1 MLIFIYRVT
10 ELVIRKP
17 YRFKHSPGDW
27 VFIKIPHI
35 AKYEWHPFT
44 ISSAPERL
52 DAFTLHIR
60 ALGNWTNQLYSH
72 FEQMR
77 TESGRRTRGQSIV
90 RYV

>member
-17 YRFKHSPGDW
+17 YWFKHSPGDW
-27 VFIKIPHI
+27 VFVKIPHI

-72 FEQMR
+72 FEQRR
-77 TESGRRTRGQSIV
+77 TESGRKTRGQSIV
-90 RYV
+90 RYI